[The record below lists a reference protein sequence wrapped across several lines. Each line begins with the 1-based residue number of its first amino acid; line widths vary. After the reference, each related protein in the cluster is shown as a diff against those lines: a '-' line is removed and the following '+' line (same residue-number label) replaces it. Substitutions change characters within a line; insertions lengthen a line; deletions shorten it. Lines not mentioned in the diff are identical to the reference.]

1 MTYSENDEKR
11 RYYEDLLRK
20 RIDIVQRRKIGLQ
33 DLVDRLQKEAGITR
47 GDAIVHE
54 IYKGTDKIWNK
65 LSEKSLEKFLQ
76 YQEAIIDLEN
86 ETNKLNKL
94 IEMLN
99 NMLNERNTNGG
110 E

>member
-1 MTYSENDEKR
+1 MNYEENDKKR

-20 RIDIVQRRKIGLQ
+20 RIDIVQKRQIGLM

-54 IYKGTDKIWNK
+54 VYKGTDKIWNK
-65 LSEKSLEKFLQ
+65 LSEKSIEKFLQ
-76 YQEAIIDLEN
+76 YQEALIDLEN

-94 IEMLN
+94 NEILN
-99 NMLNERNTNGG
+99 NLLEERNTND
-110 E
+110 

>member
-1 MTYSENDEKR
+1 MNYEENDKKR

-20 RIDIVQRRKIGLQ
+20 SIDIVQKRQIGLM

-54 IYKGTDKIWNK
+54 VYKGTDKIWDK
-65 LSEKSLEKFLQ
+65 LSEKSIEKFLQ
-76 YQEAIIDLEN
+76 YQEALIDLEN

-94 IEMLN
+94 NEILN
-99 NMLNERNTNGG
+99 NLLEERNTND
-110 E
+110 

>member
-1 MTYSENDEKR
+1 MNYEENDKKR

-20 RIDIVQRRKIGLQ
+20 RIDIVQKRQIGLM

-47 GDAIVHE
+47 GDALVHE
-54 IYKGTDKIWNK
+54 VYKGTDKIWDK

-76 YQEAIIDLEN
+76 YQEALIDLEN

-94 IEMLN
+94 NEILN
-99 NMLNERNTNGG
+99 NLLEERNTND
-110 E
+110 

>member
-1 MTYSENDEKR
+1 MNYEENDKKR

-20 RIDIVQRRKIGLQ
+20 RIDIVQRRQIGLM

-54 IYKGTDKIWNK
+54 VYKGTDKIWNK

-76 YQEAIIDLEN
+76 YQEALIDLEN

-94 IEMLN
+94 NEILN
-99 NMLNERNTNGG
+99 NLLEERNTND
-110 E
+110 